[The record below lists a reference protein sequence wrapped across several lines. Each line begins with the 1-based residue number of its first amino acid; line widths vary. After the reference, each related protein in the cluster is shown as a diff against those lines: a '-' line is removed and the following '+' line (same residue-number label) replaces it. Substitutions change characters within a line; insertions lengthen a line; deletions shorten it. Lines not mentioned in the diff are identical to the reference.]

1 MIQLGCNYSE
11 ELIELIKRQEVE
23 VNWIKL
29 ANENLY
35 DSQFKTIDF
44 MRPALFHIVPY
55 VLGNKYPQGWN
66 LEKVNKAIK
75 ECKSPHVGVH
85 LRANEY
91 DIDGI
96 INKKTLKEKTLSKI
110 EKDKKLIESTYLIE
124 NMPITC
130 LPNDYKTLADP
141 EFLKEICEE
150 AGISLLLDVSHLK
163 ISAWYRGETEK
174 SYLKKL
180 PLNLVK
186 EIHINGPRIIE
197 NEYYDSHLEMRE
209 EDYAFLY
216 EVLSLTQPSIVTLE
230 YGGIRNDGIK
240 TDINLLQTQ
249 LEKLV
254 DIIKG

>member
-11 ELIELIKRQEVE
+11 ELIELIEREEVE

-29 ANENLY
+29 ANETLY
-35 DSQFKTIDF
+35 DTQFKAIESI
-44 MRPALFHIVPY
+44 RPGLFHIVPY
-55 VLGNKYPQGWN
+55 VLGDKHLQGWN
-66 LEKVNKAIK
+66 LERVNKAIR

-85 LRANEY
+85 LRANEN
-91 DIDGI
+91 DINGV
-96 INKKTLKEKTLSKI
+96 INREILKEKTLSKI
-110 EKDKKLIESTYLIE
+110 KEGKRLIESIYLIE

-130 LPNDYKTLADP
+130 LPDDYKTLADP
-141 EFLKEICEE
+141 EFINEICEE
-150 AGISLLLDVSHLK
+150 AGIGLLLDVSHLK

-180 PLNLVK
+180 PLSLVK

-230 YGGIRNDGIK
+230 YGGIRNDGIE
-240 TDINLLQTQ
+240 TDINLLRIQ
-249 LEKLV
+249 LEKLAN
-254 DIIKG
+254 IIKG